1 MIFSKVIFSMFH
13 LPWLMFLSLASSF
26 SQIPSQPIIT
36 NLLLSFLISYSM
48 KSGTAIRT
56 YSSAD
61 LSLYPLKLRSPM
73 ALVKESL
80 KLTLPW
86 IITPP
91 EAWTLFA
98 SLSRAGLWSSE
109 RGKATLSSRTQ
120 VLESPTFATIKW
132 SPTKRHMFAVHPA
145 SGLFSLRPARS
156 SAPKSASQSTSSLFC
171 FISSQWDS

>member
-1 MIFSKVIFSMFH
+1 
-13 LPWLMFLSLASSF
+13 
-26 SQIPSQPIIT
+26 
-36 NLLLSFLISYSM
+36 M

-56 YSSAD
+56 YSSGF
-61 LSLYPLKLRSPM
+61 LSAYPLKLRSPM

-86 IITPP
+86 MITPP
-91 EAWTLFA
+91 APWTLLA

-132 SPTKRHMFAVHPA
+132 FPTNREILAVQPA
-145 SGLFSLRPARS
+145 SGLFSLSPALS
-156 SAPKSASQSTSSLFC
+156 SAARRSAQSTSSLSA